1 MFPVTTT
8 TDSSVLDS
16 SVLDAAAIQDPNAGL
31 AALDRQMIVILDFG
45 SQYSELIARRIRE
58 TQVYSEVLSYRTTVE
73 QLKQLNP
80 AGIILSGGP
89 NSVYDDRAPQCD
101 PGIWQ
106 LGIPV
111 MGVCYGMQLM
121 VQQLGGSVER
131 AERGEYG
138 KASLAIDDP
147 TDLLTNV
154 EPGSTMWM
162 SHGDSVMAMPSGFE
176 LLAHTDNTPCAAIA
190 DHDRKFYGVQFH
202 PEVVHSI
209 GGQAMIRNF
218 VYHICHCQP
227 TWTTEAFVD
236 QAVREVRAR
245 VGEKRVLL
253 ALSGGVDSSTL
264 AFLLHRAIGDQ
275 LTCMFIDQGFMRK
288 GEPERLMKLFK
299 DEFHI
304 RVEYVMARERF
315 VDAIAGVDD
324 PEQKRKIIGR
334 EFIRVFEEE
343 SKRLGPFDYLAQGTL
358 YPDVI
363 ESADTNVDPQSGERV
378 AVKIKSHHNVGGLP
392 KDLQFTLVEPLRK
405 LFKDEVRNVGR
416 SIGLPEEIVN
426 RQPFPGP
433 GLAIRI
439 LGAVDNEKL
448 NILRDADLIVR
459 QEINRSGMYNE
470 VWQAFAVL
478 LPVRSVGVMGDQR
491 TYAYPIV
498 LRIVTS
504 EDGMTAD
511 WARIPYDLM
520 ELISTRIVNEVKGV
534 NRVVYDIT
542 SKPPGTIEWE

>member
-1 MFPVTTT
+1 MTSSV
-8 TDSSVLDS
+8 DSSVSSTSNSDDLD
-16 SVLDAAAIQDPNAGL
+16 LGPIN
-31 AALDRQMIVILDFG
+31 RQMIVILDFG

-58 TQVYSEVLSYRTTVE
+58 TQVYSEVLSYRTSVT
-73 QLKQLNP
+73 QIRLLNP
-80 AGIILSGGP
+80 KGIILSGGP
-89 NSVYDDRAPQCD
+89 SSVYDDRAPSCD
-101 PGIWQ
+101 PGIWD

-111 MGVCYGMQLM
+111 LGVCYGMQLM
-121 VQQLGGSVER
+121 VQQLGGQVER
-131 AERGEYG
+131 AECGEYG
-138 KASLAIDDP
+138 KANLLVNDP

-154 EPGSTMWM
+154 ESGSVMWM
-162 SHGDSVMAMPSGFE
+162 SHGDSVIAMPEGFE

-190 DHDRKFYGVQFH
+190 DHDRNFYGVQFH
-202 PEVVHSI
+202 PEVVHSQ
-209 GGQAMIRNF
+209 GGQALIRNF
-218 VYHICHCQP
+218 VYHICQCEP

-236 QAVREVRAR
+236 QAIREVRAK
-245 VGEKRVLL
+245 VGHKEVLL

-264 AFLLHRAIGDQ
+264 AFLLHRAIGDK

-288 GEPERLMKLFK
+288 GEPERLVKLFH
-299 DEFHI
+299 EQFHI
-304 RVEYVMARERF
+304 PVVHVQARDRF
-315 VDAIAGVDD
+315 LGVVAGISD
-324 PEQKRKIIGR
+324 PEEKRKKIGH

-363 ESADTNVDPQSGERV
+363 ESADTNADPKTGERV

-392 KDLQFTLVEPLRK
+392 KDLQFKLVEPLRK
-405 LFKDEVRNVGR
+405 LFKDEVRKLGQVL
-416 SIGLPEEIVN
+416 GLPDEIVK

-439 LGAVDNEKL
+439 LGEVTREKL
-448 NILRDADLIVR
+448 DILRDADFIVR
-459 QEINRSGMYNE
+459 QEVNKAGLYNE
-470 VWQAFAVL
+470 IWQAFAVL
-478 LPVRSVGVMGDQR
+478 LPVKSVGVMGDQR

-498 LRIVTS
+498 LRMVKS

-511 WARIPYDLM
+511 WARVPYDLL
-520 ELISTRIVNEVKGV
+520 ETISIRIVNEVKGV